1 MFRRGCQPPW
11 NLLPSLINK
20 VPPCQNITQMKQWFS
35 RGTKTG
41 DKGWDY
47 YQWFTNSLSENHR
60 KTGCPLP
67 CTVAIFKYQN
77 YSWPFFGH
85 YIIFHF
91 VGPNSPTTHWHGM
104 PGWALMVTLTG
115 WCTSHLTLFCFLMRV
130 SFLFA
135 TGPAFWGKLVGTW
148 DFFLGGSVLG
158 FVDIIT

>member
-11 NLLPSLINK
+11 NLLPSLINE
-20 VPPCQNITQMKQWFS
+20 VPPCQNITQMRQWFS

-67 CTVAIFKYQN
+67 CTVAKYQKVFMTLF
-77 YSWPFFGH
+77 WPSYNFF
-85 YIIFHF
+85 YF
-91 VGPNSPTTHWHGM
+91 VGPNSRSIHWHGM

-115 WCTSHLTLFCFLMRV
+115 WCTSHLTLFCSRMRV
-130 SFLFA
+130 SFLFV

-148 DFFLGGSVLG
+148 VFFLEGQFWVLL
-158 FVDIIT
+158 TLS